1 MQALVVYQLKCTCGK
16 TYVGKTE
23 RNIFVRMEE
32 HKTGVGTAEYKS
44 SCFTHT
50 QQFNHSIDYDKV
62 KIIDKASN
70 NHQLLLKEMLHID
83 KLKPE
88 LNKQKHSYTNSLIIG

>member
-1 MQALVVYQLKCTCGK
+1 
-16 TYVGKTE
+16 
-23 RNIFVRMEE
+23 MEE
-32 HKTGVGTAEYKS
+32 HKTGVRTAEYKS

-62 KIIDKASN
+62 KIIDKVSN
-70 NHQLLLKEMLHID
+70 NNQLLLKEMLHID

-88 LNKQKHSYTNSLIIG
+88 LNKQKHSYTNSLIIGKKSDI

>member
-1 MQALVVYQLKCTCGK
+1 ML
-16 TYVGKTE
+16 
-23 RNIFVRMEE
+23 
-32 HKTGVGTAEYKS
+32 H
-44 SCFTHT
+44 THT

-88 LNKQKHSYTNSLIIG
+88 LNKQKHSYTNSLIIGKKSDI